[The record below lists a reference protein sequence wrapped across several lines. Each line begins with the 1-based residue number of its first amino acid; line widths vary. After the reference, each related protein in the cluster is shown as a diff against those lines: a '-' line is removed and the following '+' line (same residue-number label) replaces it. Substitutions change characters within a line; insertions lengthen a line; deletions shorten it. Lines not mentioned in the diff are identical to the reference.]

1 MAFENSRETC
11 NPKPLLVPPCYW
23 GVTLLWDRPHKNTPP
38 DGTVL
43 LKLLSQSLVSN
54 LDVVY
59 TVRNIDAIEMHD
71 LNLEFGMVV

>member
-43 LKLLSQSLVSN
+43 LKLLSQSLV
-54 LDVVY
+54 DVVY
-59 TVRNIDAIEMHD
+59 TVRNIDVIEMHD